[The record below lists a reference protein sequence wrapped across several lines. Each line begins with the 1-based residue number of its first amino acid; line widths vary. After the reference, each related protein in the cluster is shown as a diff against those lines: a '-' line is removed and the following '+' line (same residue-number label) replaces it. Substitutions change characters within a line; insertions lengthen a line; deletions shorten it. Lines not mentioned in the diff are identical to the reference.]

1 LSTPHTAAASGAAT
15 GEGMEAVLG
24 HPTPY
29 MPGDISVGEAV
40 STAHQALSQAQ
51 HVLHHEGEELADERR
66 CLQLWVRMLKRTTV
80 SERVAAWARQH
91 GLNLQVE
98 AIAQRDADS
107 QRTLADVRE
116 LYISAEAQAS
126 AIMK

>member
-1 LSTPHTAAASGAAT
+1 
-15 GEGMEAVLG
+15 
-24 HPTPY
+24 
-29 MPGDISVGEAV
+29 
-40 STAHQALSQAQ
+40 
-51 HVLHHEGEELADERR
+51 
-66 CLQLWVRMLKRTTV
+66 MLKRTTV

>member
-1 LSTPHTAAASGAAT
+1 
-15 GEGMEAVLG
+15 MEVVLG

>member
-1 LSTPHTAAASGAAT
+1 
-15 GEGMEAVLG
+15 
-24 HPTPY
+24 
-29 MPGDISVGEAV
+29 
-40 STAHQALSQAQ
+40 
-51 HVLHHEGEELADERR
+51 
-66 CLQLWVRMLKRTTV
+66 MLKSTTV

-126 AIMK
+126 AIMKQEEELAVCACKVNQRA